1 MSTLNIFDQES
12 KSPAIRAKEALA
24 IKKIQTAPDMPNK
37 STKKQEKE
45 NVQNNDRLAL
55 SVNYL
60 NHISTRNKGLDLP
73 IS

>member
-24 IKKIQTAPDMPNK
+24 IKKIQTAPDMPN
-37 STKKQEKE
+37 TKKQEKE
-45 NVQNNDRLAL
+45 NVQNNDSLAL